1 MFYSVLRV
9 FVFDGFSFETVLTR
23 ILLLNPWSLCE
34 WLILRASLMLVL
46 STRLI
51 TKLVSRFISDFLSI
65 PSPVPTC
72 FALILL
78 YLSILPY
85 RHVQGQIKQKHD

>member
-1 MFYSVLRV
+1 MFYSVLSV

-34 WLILRASLMLVL
+34 WLILRASLMFVL

-51 TKLVSRFISDFLSI
+51 TKLVSRFISDFLKHPFAGANLFCLVS
-65 PSPVPTC
+65 SLSLQVALSTC
-72 FALILL
+72 A
-78 YLSILPY
+78 
-85 RHVQGQIKQKHD
+85 GAN